1 MLSLKFIKENF
12 DLVKKSTKSK
22 NIDFDFEELLK
33 NDDSRIELI
42 QKVESLK
49 FKRNKINKEIASKNN
64 IEKNIE
70 LMREI
75 SKEIKL
81 LDANLNE
88 ILKKINYDLLYI
100 PNVIHNSVPLGN
112 DEKDNIV
119 IKEWGSKPNFNY
131 PVRGQWRFV
140 NHLS

>member
-12 DLVKKSTKSK
+12 DLVKKSTISK

-42 QKVESLK
+42 RIEGLK
-49 FKRNKINKEIASKNN
+49 SERNKINKEIASKNN

-70 LMREI
+70 LMRGI

-81 LDANLNE
+81 LDADLNE
-88 ILKKINYDLLYI
+88 ILKKLIMIYYI
-100 PNVIHNSVPLGN
+100 
-112 DEKDNIV
+112 
-119 IKEWGSKPNFNY
+119 Y
-131 PVRGQWRFV
+131 QM
-140 NHLS
+140 